1 MWGLIAFFGFPNA
14 TIGYNP
20 SKNDLAFIRDLRREL
35 GFFIHYGRVQ
45 NSGWYEFSNGIALF
59 TDQGVHTLENGGYH
73 EKECSFWMENGF
85 FYYAWIN

>member
-1 MWGLIAFFGFPNA
+1 MWDLIAFFGFPNA

-35 GFFIHYGRVQ
+35 GFFIHYCRVQ

-73 EKECSFWMENGF
+73 EKECLFWMENGF